1 MFPSTLTYLIP
12 ALAPAAA
19 VPRLLG
25 GVVVVLARP
34 PPLPIRVPLV
44 APSVIP
50 AVVLVVSGPF
60 RGALPRV
67 PVLVLL
73 LLLLLFV
80 GLAVPLVLH
89 LAVAGAVPPSV
100 APPVAIAVVVAHGG
114 ALQFPYPRA
123 AGTEVD
129 ENPPSSGI
137 SESKS
142 SLWVLRFH
150 IFVMTRRRG

>member
-1 MFPSTLTYLIP
+1 MFSSTPTHLIP

-34 PPLPIRVPLV
+34 PPLPIGVPLALV

-89 LAVAGAVPPSV
+89 LAAVAGAVPPSV

-123 AGTEVD
+123 AGADVD
-129 ENPPSSGI
+129 ENPPSGGI

-142 SLWVLRFH
+142 SPLFG
-150 IFVMTRRRG
+150 F